1 MKTGP
6 ALALIA
12 AGAIL
17 AFAVHAH
24 LGFFSFQIAG
34 WVIMLT
40 GMAGLVIPR
49 RGHSWLRRITRR
61 PRTAAGADGDRRL
74 RRVTRRPRAAAGSGG
89 GGRLPI
95 GWTFRRRPNPAEV
108 PSPPPAPYWRSRQ
121 TVPCRAR
128 SCLVR
133 RLRRSSSRNSCEYEA
148 LYGNM
153 PVFGLAAA
161 AGHLPTTQKANTA
174 AARVRELGARRT
186 SRAQC
191 RAWAGS

>member
-24 LGFFSFQIAG
+24 LRFFSFQIAG

-40 GMAGLVIPR
+40 GIAGLVIPR
-49 RGHSWLRRITRR
+49 RGHSWLRRVTRR
-61 PRTAAGADGDRRL
+61 PRAAAGADGDRRLRRVTRRPRAAAGADGDRRL

-95 GWTFRRRPNPAEV
+95 GWTFRRRPSAAGV
-108 PSPPPAPYWRSRQ
+108 PSLPPDPVLEEPVDS
-121 TVPCRAR
+121 TVP
-128 SCLVR
+128 
-133 RLRRSSSRNSCEYEA
+133 
-148 LYGNM
+148 G
-153 PVFGLAAA
+153 PV
-161 AGHLPTTQKANTA
+161 LPGETVEEEFFQ
-174 AARVRELGARRT
+174 E
-186 SRAQC
+186 
-191 RAWAGS
+191 